1 MALALDLAQGGSH
14 QLRPDDYRVTGFAA
28 DYNLTDEIYSGFMP
42 LSLED
47 NTNEEGAFFFFL
59 AMQRK
64 SSQAQEKEKLLIWL
78 NGGPGCSSMIGNI
91 EENGPFRMSPH
102 SGLESN
108 PLSWTRAAHVLF
120 VEQPIRVGFSQ
131 ASKNAEDITTEKQV
145 SHDMR
150 AFLTSFLRTFP
161 DLATLPVFISGES
174 YAGFY
179 IPWIADHIVRMQ
191 EASDYIR
198 VVSSESAITS
208 KPVSMTRLPGHVHI
222 NLEGVAIGNGALDFL
237 TMNPS
242 YAEYMYSRG
251 FITRTAKEYFDRKWE
266 GCLDRLLYESGES
279 PITTGLLA
287 DCMMLE
293 GVLNASGNPNVY
305 NTGTYNL
312 PDDAST
318 VKFLNDPR
326 IQEMLHVR
334 GSDLPGL
341 NFSPESR
348 NADIVDGVFSP
359 KKWAMCNFNI
369 TEAMSH
375 DHPISSVPAI
385 ANIMQH
391 IRVLMYNGALDL
403 SCNHLGATHTLEM
416 TNWNGMSWSDAE
428 RSLMKHKGDV
438 FGQHYQLNNLSFLVI
453 RGAGHFVPSDQ
464 PSGALDMIKR
474 FLHRASFADIVLPRD
489 RTYANI
495 PTEPVDIRATL
506 RGIPETKAVT
516 AYRTSTSFRRFVVM
530 GACLVAILIGVL
542 LFISGRAIK
551 TRSTRSPTTF
561 KYERLPDIPASYQ

>member
-1 MALALDLAQGGSH
+1 
-14 QLRPDDYRVTGFAA
+14 
-28 DYNLTDEIYSGFMP
+28 
-42 LSLED
+42 
-47 NTNEEGAFFFFL
+47 
-59 AMQRK
+59 
-64 SSQAQEKEKLLIWL
+64 
-78 NGGPGCSSMIGNI
+78 
-91 EENGPFRMSPH
+91 
-102 SGLESN
+102 
-108 PLSWTRAAHVLF
+108 
-120 VEQPIRVGFSQ
+120 
-131 ASKNAEDITTEKQV
+131 
-145 SHDMR
+145 
-150 AFLTSFLRTFP
+150 
-161 DLATLPVFISGES
+161 
-174 YAGFY
+174 
-179 IPWIADHIVRMQ
+179 
-191 EASDYIR
+191 
-198 VVSSESAITS
+198 
-208 KPVSMTRLPGHVHI
+208 
-222 NLEGVAIGNGALDFL
+222 
-237 TMNPS
+237 
-242 YAEYMYSRG
+242 
-251 FITRTAKEYFDRKWE
+251 
-266 GCLDRLLYESGES
+266 
-279 PITTGLLA
+279 
-287 DCMMLE
+287 MMLE

-334 GSDLPGL
+334 GSDLPGILNKVNGAWAFFLLKYLFAHETHFVYVFLPHLDTGL

-516 AYRTSTSFRRFVVM
+516 AYRTSTSFRRKVEGDERGSIV
-530 GACLVAILIGVL
+530 GV
-542 LFISGRAIK
+542 G
-551 TRSTRSPTTF
+551 
-561 KYERLPDIPASYQ
+561 